1 MHINKTGSKCW
12 IQRIR
17 RKTKVNKCVYVFSTF
32 FFFVFADSIHETK
45 FTLQIRSIKTID
57 CMPVCRW
64 SVFCCLLYQL
74 LHSKRN
80 FCQTRRNC
88 QLNEETHTQSHSH
101 TCILGATSNTFIL
114 WNQYEVS
121 TQKRSTPQCYALQ
134 SIDKIE
140 RTNEVTKLKCSWN
153 IRDAITSTENMQEEK
168 NKVFTI
174 N

>member
-1 MHINKTGSKCW
+1 MFIFSLLFSSSFLL
-12 IQRIR
+12 IPY
-17 RKTKVNKCVYVFSTF
+17 TKQNSHFRY
-32 FFFVFADSIHETK
+32 A
-45 FTLQIRSIKTID
+45 Q
-57 CMPVCRW
+57 
-64 SVFCCLLYQL
+64 
-74 LHSKRN
+74 SKRSTVCQSVDGLSFAVCCTN
-80 FCQTRRNC
+80 FYIPSGIFVKQ
-88 QLNEETHTQSHSH
+88 EEIANSTKKHTQSHSH